1 MKKEFLLIH
10 FTDVSVCLDNLKEL
24 GIKISPQTRNYIK
37 LLHSSVMIVNEGMP
51 QKVMA
56 EVCFRTANRI
66 IAKVERET
74 DVRFQRYKLH
84 NYQLS

>member
-10 FTDVSVCLDNLKEL
+10 FTDASVCLDNLKEL
-24 GIKISPQTRNYIK
+24 GVKITPQTRNYIK

-66 IAKVERET
+66 INRVEMET
-74 DVRFQRYKLH
+74 GICLQKYKLH